1 MNSKYEK
8 YFDEDINSRNH
19 LNIKTNFLSSTEYNI
34 KNYINENN
42 NESESDTFDKPKRRS
57 INDKKGRTFIC
68 KICNKSYLS
77 YSALYTH
84 CKGKHNS
91 TDVSDRARGRPRKN
105 TENYLKERTKY
116 NPLDKS
122 YFLKKERTGI
132 TEIYDFEDCIINA
145 FNIIYDKSNYQ
156 IRERN
161 NKKKMIEYQKVYE
174 HPFLGKFLV
183 NKHDRNKK
191 IYNEYEISDKVF
203 MHYLNKMSLYVN
215 PNYFVKLITFIT
227 LFREFINISNR
238 KNLMNDIDEDLFVQY
253 KKYKMES
260 EYTSCNC
267 AEEIPDYCNDFINN
281 FLESDINLFNFN
293 KIESIDLTQNFCSW
307 IYDNNFTTLRLSLIL
322 RNNL

>member
-1 MNSKYEK
+1 
-8 YFDEDINSRNH
+8 
-19 LNIKTNFLSSTEYNI
+19 
-34 KNYINENN
+34 
-42 NESESDTFDKPKRRS
+42 
-57 INDKKGRTFIC
+57 
-68 KICNKSYLS
+68 
-77 YSALYTH
+77 
-84 CKGKHNS
+84 
-91 TDVSDRARGRPRKN
+91 
-105 TENYLKERTKY
+105 
-116 NPLDKS
+116 
-122 YFLKKERTGI
+122 
-132 TEIYDFEDCIINA
+132 
-145 FNIIYDKSNYQ
+145 
-156 IRERN
+156 
-161 NKKKMIEYQKVYE
+161 
-174 HPFLGKFLV
+174 
-183 NKHDRNKK
+183 
-191 IYNEYEISDKVF
+191 

-267 AEEIPDYCNDFINN
+267 AEEITDYCNDFINN

>member
-122 YFLKKERTGI
+122 YFLKKKEQELLKFMILKIVLLMLLILFTI
-132 TEIYDFEDCIINA
+132 NLIIKLEKEII
-145 FNIIYDKSNYQ
+145 
-156 IRERN
+156 
-161 NKKKMIEYQKVYE
+161 KKK
-174 HPFLGKFLV
+174 
-183 NKHDRNKK
+183 
-191 IYNEYEISDKVF
+191 
-203 MHYLNKMSLYVN
+203 
-215 PNYFVKLITFIT
+215 
-227 LFREFINISNR
+227 
-238 KNLMNDIDEDLFVQY
+238 
-253 KKYKMES
+253 
-260 EYTSCNC
+260 
-267 AEEIPDYCNDFINN
+267 
-281 FLESDINLFNFN
+281 
-293 KIESIDLTQNFCSW
+293 
-307 IYDNNFTTLRLSLIL
+307 
-322 RNNL
+322 